1 MPTVVSSRALVPIG
15 RRIRN
20 APEDSDASKA
30 IVLRRKQQGE
40 TEDLSKALILR
51 APDDGKDDRQA
62 LVLYRRRGAQE
73 MLRQLVAWHKSS
85 ALLPPFR
92 MDELIRIA
100 DSQFMASLRDLQNL
114 QDPLYFFDDI
124 IETIEHTREYVLFQ
138 AHGGNDPLQ
147 NPQFVTSTITIRIH
161 NAYFRTAAW
170 KYVRDHAKLLKDDL
184 GLDDTNVFAQ
194 LKSNGAMSAAYLA
207 IYEML
212 KHLEASSQK
221 ELGLLAASTGE
232 SRVLVSTCANSVE
245 HYMQHIKDGPNGLV
259 WDPAGGLKLHKSLVD
274 TIIMEMV
281 FPQARYELSILM
293 LCLRDAIALGSDKK
307 TDRFDQQVFDAI
319 GDLSVALQLIDM
331 METPISGTEAK
342 AWRTEQTSNITDA
355 FTGVW
360 KSSASAATHVAGIAQ
375 YVIPLT
381 KTKTPATLEKMWDA
395 INQTYVARAGMD
407 IDILW
412 GLEDSMNPEPQWSA
426 WALTSTRTGEDAP
439 DKALVRKIRP
449 RPYTEERKKRLAIA
463 NEPAAGDDEP
473 PPLVSDSEEDEDE
486 DEDEDNLSDEEWSD
500 DDRELGEDEQN
511 YWDTLFRSYEAQE
524 EQASKGKEKEK
535 EKSAPSFTSP
545 RLD

>member
-51 APDDGKDDRQA
+51 APDDGRDDRQA

-124 IETIEHTREYVLFQ
+124 METIEHTREYVLFQ
-138 AHGGNDPLQ
+138 EHGGNDPLQ
-147 NPQFVTSTITIRIH
+147 NPQFVTSTIAIRIH

-221 ELGLLAASTGE
+221 ELGLLAASTK
-232 SRVLVSTCANSVE
+232 

-274 TIIMEMV
+274 TIIMEII

-342 AWRTEQTSNITDA
+342 AWRAEQTSNITDA

-360 KSSASAATHVAGIAQ
+360 KSSASAASHVAGIAQ

-381 KTKTPATLEKMWDA
+381 KTKTPATLEKMWDT

-426 WALTSTRTGEDAP
+426 
-439 DKALVRKIRP
+439 
-449 RPYTEERKKRLAIA
+449 
-463 NEPAAGDDEP
+463 
-473 PPLVSDSEEDEDE
+473 
-486 DEDEDNLSDEEWSD
+486 
-500 DDRELGEDEQN
+500 
-511 YWDTLFRSYEAQE
+511 
-524 EQASKGKEKEK
+524 
-535 EKSAPSFTSP
+535 
-545 RLD
+545 